1 MTPGGLVFV
10 RGGFN
15 WARGG
20 VSLFVCV
27 FVCGVLRMEEVLNI
41 EDGRGGGGLVSYLAA
56 VTRVGCSFPV

>member
-1 MTPGGLVFV
+1 MPPGGLSPGSPPYMTPGGSVFV

-27 FVCGVLRMEEVLNI
+27 FVCGVLRTEEVLNI
-41 EDGRGGGGLVSYLAA
+41 EDRKREGEGE
-56 VTRVGCSFPV
+56 VG

>member
-1 MTPGGLVFV
+1 MFV

-15 WARGG
+15 WARGR

-41 EDGRGGGGLVSYLAA
+41 EDRRGGGGLVSHLAA
-56 VTRVGCSFPV
+56 VNSWV

>member
-1 MTPGGLVFV
+1 MFV

-27 FVCGVLRMEEVLNI
+27 FVCGVLRTEEVLNI
-41 EDGRGGGGLVSYLAA
+41 EDKKREGE
-56 VTRVGCSFPV
+56 VG

>member
-1 MTPGGLVFV
+1 MFV

-27 FVCGVLRMEEVLNI
+27 FVCGVLRTEEVLNI
-41 EDGRGGGGLVSYLAA
+41 EDKKRGGGGW
-56 VTRVGCSFPV
+56 VGVAFSSASVELGVVFLFNEC